1 MTEQQEN
8 SFTYQINARKSLLIN
23 DVNDLTSA
31 IFQLN
36 YYKHTEEKVQ

>member
-1 MTEQQEN
+1 MEAQQDS
-8 SFTYQINARKSLLIN
+8 SFTYQVNARKSLLIN